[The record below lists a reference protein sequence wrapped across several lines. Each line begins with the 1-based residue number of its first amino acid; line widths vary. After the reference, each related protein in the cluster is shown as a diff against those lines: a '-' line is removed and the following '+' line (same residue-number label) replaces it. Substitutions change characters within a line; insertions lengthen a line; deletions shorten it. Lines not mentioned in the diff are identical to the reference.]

1 MNIKQSLV
9 RASFFLGVMSAIA
22 LRIGVW
28 LLQRRTDATIAI
40 IRTKTICALFLGGI
54 ALYWHLDTLGVRVQS
69 WFDVTWLRLQWW
81 NQIENLQYEIG
92 WKSFLSY
99 WDGFSTGA
107 GWGLL
112 LGAGLM
118 FVLMR
123 RQNT

>member
-28 LLQRRTDATIAI
+28 LLRRRTDATIAI
-40 IRTKTICALFLGGI
+40 IQTKTICALLLGGI